1 MYPFPAHVMLVL
13 FLGLTAPT
21 ASVQAQQRGSGI
33 QQCERADGTRIYT
46 DQDCAAFAAVP
57 APVEGE
63 LLMRLESD
71 GGPDAG
77 LDAGHLAGARPRSPD
92 VVPQRH
98 PSARSP
104 ARGCARSPTQ
114 LVMDLRD
121 AWERR
126 DVNRLA
132 ASHHWAGSG
141 TQEATAV
148 MSRLEALVKR
158 PLLDIRHYPGRYA
171 GPAQVAGPGPAS
183 AGDQLQISLG
193 GPDGKTRG
201 LRIVRH
207 EGCYFVRL

>member
-1 MYPFPAHVMLVL
+1 FAHASSTRAGKRWGVPDRCAPMHPFPAHVMLVL
-13 FLGLTAPT
+13 LLGLTAPA

-63 LLMRLESD
+63 LLTRLESD

-77 LDAGHLAGARPRSPD
+77 LDAGHLAGTTPRSPD
-92 VVPQRH
+92 VVPQRR

-126 DVNRLA
+126 DV
-132 ASHHWAGSG
+132 
-141 TQEATAV
+141 
-148 MSRLEALVKR
+148 
-158 PLLDIRHYPGRYA
+158 
-171 GPAQVAGPGPAS
+171 
-183 AGDQLQISLG
+183 
-193 GPDGKTRG
+193 
-201 LRIVRH
+201 
-207 EGCYFVRL
+207 